1 MFDRNRRKNWAK
13 IVVEPKSKEELEA
26 LHGRVWSQQ
35 EIAAEFII
43 TGIVDLTVIVRRKA
57 DDVVGSL
64 DYQNDP
70 RLYYNF
76 RPMQSSN

>member
-1 MFDRNRRKNWAK
+1 MFDRSRRKKRAK
-13 IVVEPKSKEELEA
+13 IVVEPKTREELER

-35 EIAAEFII
+35 EIAREFII
-43 TGIVDLTVIVRRKA
+43 VSIVGLTVIVRRKA

-64 DYQNDP
+64 DYQNAP

-76 RPMQSSN
+76 RPAPVSG